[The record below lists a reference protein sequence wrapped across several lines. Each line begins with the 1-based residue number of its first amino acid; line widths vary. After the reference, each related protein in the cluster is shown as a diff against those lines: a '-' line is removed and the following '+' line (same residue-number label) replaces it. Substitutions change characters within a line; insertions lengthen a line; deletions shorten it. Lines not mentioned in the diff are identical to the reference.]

1 MTEAVHAS
9 APSCPLELLTVGR
22 VSVDLYA
29 EEIGLDWNEVTHFV
43 KSIGGS
49 PTNVAVAAARLGHTA
64 AVFTKVGADPFGNYV
79 RAKLTSFG
87 VDTRFVGTHPTLRT
101 PLAFA
106 VLHPPEDPP
115 ILFYREPTAPDFTIT
130 LDEIDLDT
138 VRSVPIFWVTGTA
151 VSAEPSRATTMAM
164 LDARGRRHHTV
175 ADLDYRAMFWPSVE
189 AARAA
194 IGALVDHATVAVG
207 NRTECEVAVGTSDPD
222 AAADRLLERGVEVA
236 IVKLGGDGVL
246 VASTGRRTVVPP
258 VPVAVV
264 CGLGAGDAFG
274 GALCH
279 GLLSGWD
286 AERAVTYANA
296 AGAIVASRLLCSDA
310 MPTAAE
316 VDARLETTGADH

>member
-1 MTEAVHAS
+1 LTAAVTRD
-9 APSCPLELLTVGR
+9 LEVVTVGR
-22 VSVDLYA
+22 ISVDLYA
-29 EEIGLDWNEVTHFV
+29 EEMNLDWNEVTHFV

-49 PTNVAVAAARLGHTA
+49 PTNVAVAAARLGHAA
-64 AVFTKVGADPFGNYV
+64 AVFTKVGADPFGEY
-79 RAKLTSFG
+79 AKVKLASFG

-106 VLHPPEDPP
+106 VLDPPEDPP

-130 LDEIDLDT
+130 LDEIDLDV
-138 VRSVPIFWVTGTA
+138 VRAVPIFWVTGTA
-151 VSAEPSRATTMAM
+151 VSAEPSRSTTMAM
-164 LDARGRRHHTV
+164 LESRARRRQTV

-189 AARAA
+189 AAQEA
-194 IGALVDHATVAVG
+194 IGALLDHATVAVG
-207 NRTECEVAVGTSDPD
+207 NRTECEVAVGTADPD
-222 AAADRLLERGVEVA
+222 GAADRMLERGVEIA

-246 VASTGRRTVVPP
+246 VATARRRTVVPP
-258 VPVAVV
+258 VPVSVV

-286 AERAVTYANA
+286 AERTVVYANA

-310 MPTAAE
+310 MPTSAE
-316 VDARLETTGADH
+316 VDARLETSGARH

>member
-1 MTEAVHAS
+1 MTEAVS
-9 APSCPLELLTVGR
+9 RELELLTVGR

-29 EEIGLDWNEVTHFV
+29 EEMNFDWNEVTHFV

-49 PTNVAVAAARLGHTA
+49 PTNVAVAAARLGHAA
-64 AVFTKVGADPFGNYV
+64 AVFTKVGADPFGAYV
-79 RAKLTSFG
+79 RAKLASFG

-106 VLHPPEDPP
+106 VLDPPEDPP

-130 LDEIDLDT
+130 LDEVDLD
-138 VRSVPIFWVTGTA
+138 VVGAVPIFWVTGTA

-164 LDARGRRHHTV
+164 LETRARRRHTV

-189 AARAA
+189 AARDA
-194 IGALVDHATVAVG
+194 IGALLDHATVAVG
-207 NRTECEVAVGTSDPD
+207 NRTECEVAVGTADPD
-222 AAADRLLERGVEVA
+222 GAADRLLARGVEIA

-246 VASTGRRTVVPP
+246 VATPERRGVVPP
-258 VPVAVV
+258 VPVTVV

-279 GLLSGWD
+279 GLLAGWD
-286 AERAVTYANA
+286 PERAVTYANA

-310 MPTAAE
+310 MPTAGE
-316 VDARLETTGADH
+316 VDALLETSGADR